1 MATFR
6 RSVKFLKHILARYS
20 SASNRELKQRR
31 RRGQREQQKSNRFRS
46 AKQQLCT
53 CLTLFCIFLSR
64 RCTTTT
70 WKCLNWRFVDDGNT
84 RQQLCYSFP
93 ELWNSP
99 LEFNSNKICQH
110 LTTTTTTTTNFIQNW
125 KTTNYIT
132 FPPANSLW
140 TNRGVGELKTY
151 YKTRYIYI

>member
-1 MATFR
+1 MVTFR

-31 RRGQREQQKSNRFRS
+31 RRGQREQQKSNRFRF
-46 AKQQLCT
+46 AKQQLICP
-53 CLTLFCIFLSR
+53 CITLFCIFLSR

-70 WKCLNWRFVDDGNT
+70 WKCLNWRFVDDANT

-110 LTTTTTTTTNFIQNW
+110 LTTTTTTTNFIENW
-125 KTTNYIT
+125 KTTTYIT
-132 FPPANSLW
+132 FLPANSLW
-140 TNRGVGELKTY
+140 TNRGVGSWRHITKQDLY
-151 YKTRYIYI
+151 F